1 MNFGAMP
8 PADNSTT
15 ANRTPP
21 TAGNIHMSRTRSG
34 DAAPA
39 AGLARNSVGTAH
51 IVFFVVAAAAPLAS
65 VVGASPAAFAFG
77 NGAGV
82 PGVYLLAGLLY
93 LVFSVGFTAMS
104 RETGTTGG
112 FYTYI
117 TRGLGRPAGVAAA
130 SVALLT
136 YKMIQLAV
144 YALFGIFVSGALAG
158 LGIAMP
164 WWLPILA
171 VMAVI
176 WACGS
181 RNIVF
186 SGRLLGLCMLAEIA
200 ILFALDIG
208 ILLRGGGPEGI
219 TLTSFAPT
227 TVFAPGLGAALV
239 FVVGSFMGFEAT
251 AIFAEEAENP
261 RRTIPRA
268 TYVAVALIAGFYAFS
283 TWAITQYYGPA
294 QIQTQAQTGLET
306 LFFTAATDVLG
317 GWSVTAME
325 LLLIVSL
332 FASALSFHNTINR
345 YFFALGRD
353 GLLPRGLG
361 LVHAR
366 HGSPHVAGRA
376 QALIAAG
383 LLAVAVIAG
392 MDPYAVVF
400 SWTSAIAVIGILSV
414 QMLVSVAI
422 IAHFR
427 RHGGDLGLWTRL
439 IAPAL
444 ALAGL
449 GVGLGLVIANLPLLA
464 GSDSPVVWG
473 FPWLV
478 MGFGLIGAAYAIF
491 LRSRRPALYAA
502 LGTAITEV

>member
-1 MNFGAMP
+1 MA
-8 PADNSTT
+8 
-15 ANRTPP
+15 
-21 TAGNIHMSRTRSG
+21 
-34 DAAPA
+34 
-39 AGLARNSVGTAH
+39 LARNSVGTAH

-82 PGVYLLAGLLY
+82 PGVYLLAGLFY
-93 LVFSVGFTAMS
+93 LIFSVGFTAMS
-104 RETGTTGG
+104 RHTGTTGG

-117 TRGLGRPAGVAAA
+117 TKGLGRPAGVAAA

-144 YALFGIFVSGALAG
+144 YTLFGIFVSGALGQMG
-158 LGIAMP
+158 LDIP

-176 WACGS
+176 WACGV
-181 RNIVF
+181 RNIAF

-200 ILFALDIG
+200 ILFALDLG
-208 ILLRGGGPEGI
+208 ILLRGSGPEGI
-219 TLTSFAPT
+219 SLTAFAPA

-268 TYVAVALIAGFYAFS
+268 TYIAVALIAGFYAFS
-283 TWAITQYYGPA
+283 TWSISQYYGPS
-294 QIQTQAQTGLET
+294 QIQAAAQAGLEA
-306 LFFTAATDVLG
+306 LFFTAATEVLG
-317 GWSVTAME
+317 GWSVGAME

-361 LVHAR
+361 LVHDS

-376 QALIAAG
+376 QALIAAM
-383 LLAVAVIAG
+383 LLGIAVISG
-392 MDPYAVVF
+392 VDPYAVVF

-427 RHGGDLGLWTRL
+427 RHREDLGLWTRL
-439 IAPAL
+439 IAPGIAL
-444 ALAGL
+444 VGL
-449 GVGLGLVIANLPLLA
+449 GTGLGLVIANLPLLA
-464 GSDSPVVWG
+464 GSDSPLIWS
-473 FPWLV
+473 FPPLV
-478 MGFGLIGAAYAIF
+478 LAFGLIGAAYAAF

-502 LGTAITEV
+502 LGTAISEA